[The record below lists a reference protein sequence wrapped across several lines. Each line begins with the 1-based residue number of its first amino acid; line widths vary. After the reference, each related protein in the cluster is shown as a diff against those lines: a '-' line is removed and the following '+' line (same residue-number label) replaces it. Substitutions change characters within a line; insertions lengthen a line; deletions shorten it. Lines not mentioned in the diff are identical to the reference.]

1 MHGLLFFLQQKPTED
16 VLGEN
21 ENVKLKLGDVTK
33 LKKCLFLYAETSVNF
48 HDPPPHTPPP
58 PSPLSRSDA
67 PAFQGRG
74 ANIE

>member
-1 MHGLLFFLQQKPTED
+1 MDSFFSLYRNPTED

-33 LKKCLFLYAETSVNF
+33 LKKCLFLNAETSVNF

-58 PSPLSRSDA
+58 PTPDLTLLRSKEGG
-67 PAFQGRG
+67 QT
-74 ANIE
+74 

>member
-1 MHGLLFFLQQKPTED
+1 MDSFFPSVQKPTED

-48 HDPPPHTPPP
+48 HGPPPPHPFPDLT
-58 PSPLSRSDA
+58 LLRSKEGG
-67 PAFQGRG
+67 QT
-74 ANIE
+74 